1 MRVRAWCD
9 AMRLLIINPNT
20 TASMTETVAT
30 AARRVALEPDN
41 VFAVNPDTGPAAIQG
56 AEDGARALPGLFA
69 LYEREVLSGDR
80 FDGLIIACFDDTG
93 LWELRAQASIP
104 VVGIGEAGY
113 HGAALLGP
121 RFSVVTTL
129 DVSIPVLEENIRR
142 YGFADRCARVRAS
155 GVPVLDIE
163 GDEQRS
169 IAMIEAQVAR
179 AFDEDDVACVVLGC
193 AGMAKLAEDLTR
205 RFKQP
210 VIDGVV
216 AAVGLCETLHKATSA
231 LRLGPTSTT

>member
-1 MRVRAWCD
+1 MPARGWCD

-20 TASMTETVAT
+20 TASMTETVAI
-30 AARRVALEPDN
+30 AARGVARQPDH
-41 VFAVNPDTGPAAIQG
+41 VVAVNPETGPAAIQG

-69 LYEREVLSGDR
+69 VFEREVLSGDR
-80 FDGLIIACFDDTG
+80 FDGVIIACFDDTG
-93 LWELRAQASIP
+93 LWELRARSSVP

-113 HGAALLGP
+113 HAAALLGP

-129 DVSIPVLEENIRR
+129 AVSIPVLEENIRR

-169 IAMIEAQVAR
+169 RALIEAEVAR
-179 AFDEDDVACVVLGC
+179 AFEEDDVASVVLGC
-193 AGMAKLAEDLTR
+193 AGMANLADELTR
-205 RFKQP
+205 RINRP
-210 VIDGVV
+210 VIDGVS
-216 AAVGLCETLHKATSA
+216 AAVGLCETLHRATSP
-231 LRLGPTSTT
+231 LRS